1 MLLAFNQWYLWGGLF
16 GLLWL
21 ICLLSAGV
29 LTIKN
34 GHIVLFI
41 LGFFLP
47 LIWIVGAMIGKKAP
61 PYQPGSRP

>member
-1 MLLAFNQWYLWGGLF
+1 MLLAYSQWYLWGGLL

-21 ICLLSAGV
+21 MCLLSAGV

-47 LIWIVGAMIGKKAP
+47 LIWIVGAIWSKPAESH
-61 PYQPGSRP
+61 Y